1 MLPERTN
8 GLPARETENLMN
20 AKLGL
25 FFIVTLLVT
34 SGVAAQANLS
44 AEASS
49 DVGAAPEPAAGPPE
63 SERAGDRDEEPW
75 STRWAPEAGTWEFGA
90 FAGLLLPE
98 NKLELFDAD
107 RSKHRAFKDT
117 NLEVG
122 LRAGFYPL
130 SWLGLEAEGAVSPA
144 KTDASGDKAVIWAV
158 RGQALLQ
165 VPSWT
170 ITPFAVLG
178 GGAMGVGSDNAVVGD
193 DADGTLHAGVG
204 LKAYLGRH
212 AALRLDIRDNFTPA
226 VGSGLSQTWEALL
239 GVSIVAGRA
248 GDLYKPPVDADG
260 DGVADDTDACLDEV
274 GVAPTG
280 CPVRDADGDG
290 VPDADDACPHTAGVV
305 NADRSTNGCPLPVV
319 ADRDGDGVA
328 DGADACPDLA
338 AATPDGCPGDTDG
351 DGIRDDKD
359 KCADKPETPNAFEDD
374 DGCPDEVPAAVQQFT
389 GVIRGIVFD
398 TNKATIQA
406 KSFVEL
412 DKAVKVLAEYSA
424 LRVEIS
430 GHTDSSGKA
439 ERNQTLSRERAD
451 AVKKYLVDA
460 GIDASRIETRG
471 AGSAEP
477 IGDNATAAG
486 KAANR
491 RIEFKLLK

>member
-1 MLPERTN
+1 MAAM
-8 GLPARETENLMN
+8 ARETENLMDP
-20 AKLGL
+20 KIGR
-25 FFIVTLLVT
+25 FFFATLLVT
-34 SGVAAQANLS
+34 SGAAAQADLGAEVSSESGDAS
-44 AEASS
+44 AS
-49 DVGAAPEPAAGPPE
+49 AADRPD
-63 SERAGDRDEEPW
+63 SYRAGDRADEPW
-75 STRWAPEAGTWEFGA
+75 STRWAPEAGQWEFGV
-90 FAGLLLPE
+90 FGGLLLPANE
-98 NKLELFDAD
+98 LELFDSD
-107 RSKHRAFKDT
+107 GSRHRAFNDT

-122 LRAGFYPL
+122 LRAGVYPL
-130 SWLGLEAEGAVSPA
+130 AWLGLEAEGAVSPA
-144 KTDASGDKAVIWAV
+144 ETDASGDNAVIWAV
-158 RGQALLQ
+158 RGHALLQ

-178 GGAMGVGSDNAVVGD
+178 GGAMGVGSENAVVGD
-193 DADGTLHAGVG
+193 DADGALHAGAG

-226 VGSGLSQTWEALL
+226 VGSGLGQTWEALL

-248 GDLYKPPVDADG
+248 GDLYEPPVDNDG
-260 DGVADDTDACLDEV
+260 DGVADDTDQCIDEV
-274 GVAPTG
+274 GIAPTG

-290 VPDADDACPHTAGVV
+290 VLDADDACPNAAGVA
-305 NADRSTNGCPLPVV
+305 NADRAAHGCPLPVV

-328 DGADACPDLA
+328 DDSDACPDLA
-338 AATPDGCPGDTDG
+338 AATKDGCPGDADG
-351 DGIRDDKD
+351 DGIRDDQD
-359 KCADKPETPNAFEDD
+359 KCADKPETANAFEDD

-398 TNKATIQA
+398 TNKATI
-406 KSFVEL
+406 KPTSFAEL
-412 DKAVKVLAEYSA
+412 DKAVKVLTEYSA

-439 ERNQTLSRERAD
+439 ERNQALSQERAD

-471 AGSAEP
+471 AGSAEA

-486 KAANR
+486 KASNR